1 MPQISQTMGT
11 TVPVNGLNTS
21 QENFDTPTM
30 QGTMQQVLSDNLGRY
45 VVVDFLVGVDTIARR
60 VGILESVGRSFLVL
74 YEEISDS
81 YQVCDIFSVK
91 FVSFFPPG
99 FRPNWHTDPN
109 LNISVILRPGGSYS
123 GLLSGGGMGQQANVP
138 PAGIQRAG
146 SGVSQTWRRD
156 TGRIETGTGSTSM
169 YEGSMTGSMT
179 GSTGVETRSPETQG
193 GCSHGY

>member
-74 YEEISDS
+74 YR
-81 YQVCDIFSVK
+81 Q
-91 FVSFFPPG
+91 
-99 FRPNWHTDPN
+99 H
-109 LNISVILRPGGSYS
+109 
-123 GLLSGGGMGQQANVP
+123 
-138 PAGIQRAG
+138 
-146 SGVSQTWRRD
+146 
-156 TGRIETGTGSTSM
+156 
-169 YEGSMTGSMT
+169 
-179 GSTGVETRSPETQG
+179 RSRKH
-193 GCSHGY
+193 CSPLTF